1 MSDLR
6 TRIADAL
13 KKQAEFRGV
22 YKIADFDYR
31 FLADAVIRDLGL
43 RQQWRAKGNSCVEP
57 QESREDA
64 LLYGDTTERRFV
76 TDWEAE

>member
-6 TRIADAL
+6 TRIAAVL
-13 KKQAEFRGV
+13 AENTFGYDDKV
-22 YKIADFDYR
+22 DEWAAYV
-31 FLADAVIRDLGL
+31 ADAVIRELGL